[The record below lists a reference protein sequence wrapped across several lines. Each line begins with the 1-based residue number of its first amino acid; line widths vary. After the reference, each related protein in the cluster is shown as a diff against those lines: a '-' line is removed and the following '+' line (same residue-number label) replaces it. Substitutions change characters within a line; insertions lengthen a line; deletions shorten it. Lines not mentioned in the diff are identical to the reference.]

1 MFAGENNAVCFVKII
16 VKKKEK
22 GAVLP
27 NGTFQDMHSFKRYS

>member
-16 VKKKEK
+16 VKKEK